1 MGLLDIL
8 FPISCLGCGNEGKYL
23 CNPCLSKVGNAKLFC
38 LECHKSSIDGA
49 THAKCKR
56 KRSIDFAYAT
66 WDYGGVV
73 RKAILKLKYNFAY
86 KIAEELAQEFVE
98 KVKRDVQILPKNAIL
113 IPGSFFL
120 KYSITLS
127 FRYLTI
133 TIASVIP
140 AFLAS
145 IIICQSI
152 GFPATYSITF
162 GRVFVSCFKR
172 IPSPAAIMTAFII

>member
-113 IPGSFFL
+113 IP
-120 KYSITLS
+120 
-127 FRYLTI
+127 
-133 TIASVIP
+133 IP
-140 AFLAS
+140 L
-145 IIICQSI
+145 
-152 GFPATYSITF
+152 YKL
-162 GRVFVSCFKR
+162 RENWN
-172 IPSPAAIMTAFII
+172 